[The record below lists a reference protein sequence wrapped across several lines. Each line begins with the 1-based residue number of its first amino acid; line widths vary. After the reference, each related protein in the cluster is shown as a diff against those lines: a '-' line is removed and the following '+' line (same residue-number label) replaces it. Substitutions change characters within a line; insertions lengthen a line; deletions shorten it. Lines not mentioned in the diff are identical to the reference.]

1 MGLGGLN
8 LYFHPMDNTEQHQ
21 RVFQLRALHQELKK
35 LEALLSVAWYRR
47 PFKYWFGSSGIEA
60 QLEKGRKKRFRLIEI
75 HLQQTNDAYLQLV
88 RANLQLLSSDKAH
101 FKVTTNTYGFISSYA
116 TRFSGNLL
124 DNGYAYCQSVEG
136 NNPLLPMA
144 DFSFPSRLTGRID
157 HWGAIQLSATA
168 TDLAFIKTLPKAYE
182 GRIGSNG
189 QIDLRVKETETD
201 MLAGGHM
208 MIDKLMA
215 NIFGADGQ
223 KAAQFTANKAKMRL
237 MIHDFEESALS

>member
-1 MGLGGLN
+1 
-8 LYFHPMDNTEQHQ
+8 MDNTEQHQ

-35 LEALLSVAWYRR
+35 LEAMLSVAWYSR

-60 QLEKGRKKRFRLIEI
+60 QLEKGRKKRFQLIEI
-75 HLQQTNDAYLQLV
+75 HLQQTNDAYLKLV
-88 RANLQLLSSDKAH
+88 KANLQLLSSDKAY

-124 DNGYAYCQSVEG
+124 DNGYAYCRSVEG

-144 DFSFPSRLTGRID
+144 DFSFPSRLTGIIN
-157 HWGAIQLSATA
+157 HWGAIQLSATS
-168 TDLAFIKTLPKAYE
+168 TDLAFIKTLPTAYE
-182 GRIGSNG
+182 GRIGVNG
-189 QIDLRVKETETD
+189 RIDIRVKATETD
-201 MLAGGHM
+201 ILAGGKK

-223 KAAQFTANKAKMRL
+223 KAAQFADNKAKMRSI
-237 MIHDFEESALS
+237 IHDFEEGALS